1 MWIASSRITIWGAAS
16 VVQAKLKKIIRNCT
30 RAHVHDV
37 CNKQKS
43 LSAHNSKE
51 YFQCFVFQLG
61 AQDMTIRWPRQ
72 VSPSRSSDVITV
84 IISVIKLT
92 HSTRLVGQSR
102 TGQNISSFRLHNE
115 NIYRTDEKC
124 IREIGFQLIPE
135 MKIGGL
141 NTLPLVTARLMLIIC
156 TSLTWK

>member
-1 MWIASSRITIWGAAS
+1 MSLLRVESILSNNVRKLVAVKLYPEEKIDDRFSVREAAIVIMKRIRLVRNQRSGCGLRPVESPSGAPRPS
-16 VVQAKLKKIIRNCT
+16 CRRNWKIIRNCA

-43 LSAHNSKE
+43 LPSHNSKE

-72 VSPSRSSDVITV
+72 VSPSRWSDVITG

-92 HSTRLVGQSR
+92 HSTRLVG
-102 TGQNISSFRLHNE
+102 
-115 NIYRTDEKC
+115 
-124 IREIGFQLIPE
+124 
-135 MKIGGL
+135 
-141 NTLPLVTARLMLIIC
+141 
-156 TSLTWK
+156 